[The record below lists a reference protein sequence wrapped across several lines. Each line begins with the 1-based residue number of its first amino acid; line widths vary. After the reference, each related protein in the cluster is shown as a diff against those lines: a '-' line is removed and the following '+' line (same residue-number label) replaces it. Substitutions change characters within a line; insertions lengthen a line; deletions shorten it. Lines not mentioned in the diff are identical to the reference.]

1 MHGQNAFTVATGVV
15 RMDESFLEELA
26 NLEKRVQELDERVK
40 AHGKELDRLR
50 VDVGFWNTVLLEFL
64 PEEKEVN

>member
-1 MHGQNAFTVATGVV
+1 
-15 RMDESFLEELA
+15 MDESFLEELA